1 MYSALFSI
9 YSSVRLGFLHILQ
22 PKPEAATVKAV
33 GLRTQLCPV
42 KTGITEMCTGGTFK
56 SEGAAGKRA
65 SIQATE
71 SGQVVRRE
79 PVGPAGWTAEG
90 KGRSRS
96 RGAWGKQRGSLLR
109 GPESGD
115 IHGRRPRNRPAGNR
129 HPNQDRHPGG
139 RQASRRGTGTQQ
151 GSRWVGGWG
160 GGERRLGEGQRRGS
174 QQSSGFRHCV
184 LPKLGDVQQHGVK
197 RQRAEVEHQP
207 ARDTQRTGGP
217 GRTKCQAGDE
227 MRLTWTRPCAPPGR
241 RVPKARGSRG
251 ELYGASLPKARGP
264 DPLRGPH
271 VSRPCPASPSAPANM
286 VPPAAGRVT

>member
-139 RQASRRGTGTQQ
+139 RQTSRRGTGTQQ
-151 GSRWVGGWG
+151 GSRWVGGGVG
-160 GGERRLGEGQRRGS
+160 GNADLGRANAGALSKAQAFGTAFSLSSGMYSDTVSRGKGRRLSTNQPETPKERAVRAEPSVRRG
-174 QQSSGFRHCV
+174 
-184 LPKLGDVQQHGVK
+184 
-197 RQRAEVEHQP
+197 
-207 ARDTQRTGGP
+207 
-217 GRTKCQAGDE
+217 
-227 MRLTWTRPCAPPGR
+227 MRC
-241 RVPKARGSRG
+241 
-251 ELYGASLPKARGP
+251 
-264 DPLRGPH
+264 D
-271 VSRPCPASPSAPANM
+271 
-286 VPPAAGRVT
+286 

>member
-129 HPNQDRHPGG
+129 HPQGTGTQTRTGIPEGDRHPGG
-139 RQASRRGTGTQQ
+139 GQAPSKGPAGSGGGVGGNADLGRANAGALSKAQAFGTAFSLSSEMYNDTVSRGKGRRLSTNQPETPKERAVRAEPSVRRG
-151 GSRWVGGWG
+151 
-160 GGERRLGEGQRRGS
+160 
-174 QQSSGFRHCV
+174 
-184 LPKLGDVQQHGVK
+184 
-197 RQRAEVEHQP
+197 
-207 ARDTQRTGGP
+207 
-217 GRTKCQAGDE
+217 
-227 MRLTWTRPCAPPGR
+227 MRC
-241 RVPKARGSRG
+241 
-251 ELYGASLPKARGP
+251 
-264 DPLRGPH
+264 D
-271 VSRPCPASPSAPANM
+271 
-286 VPPAAGRVT
+286 